1 MFSVVVNMFSVVIA
15 VISFVL
21 LLNSCKQCADIEKI
35 NKENELLRIQL
46 KYRLK
51 IIDLLIKNEVQQD
64 EKNC

>member
-46 KYRLK
+46 KYREK

-64 EKNC
+64 EKNR

>member
-1 MFSVVVNMFSVVIA
+1 MFSVILAVVN
-15 VISFVL
+15 FVL
-21 LLNSCKQCADIEKI
+21 FLNSCKLFADIEKI

-64 EKNC
+64 EKNR

>member
-1 MFSVVVNMFSVVIA
+1 MFSVVVNMFSVVTA

-64 EKNC
+64 EKNR

>member
-46 KYRLK
+46 KYREK
-51 IIDLLIKNEVQQD
+51 IIDLLKKEKVMQD
-64 EKNC
+64 EKNR

>member
-1 MFSVVVNMFSVVIA
+1 MFSVILA
-15 VISFVL
+15 VINFIL
-21 LLNSCKQCADIEKI
+21 FLNSCKLFADIEKI

-64 EKNC
+64 EKNR

>member
-1 MFSVVVNMFSVVIA
+1 MFSVILA
-15 VISFVL
+15 VANFVL
-21 LLNSCKQCADIEKI
+21 FLNSCKLYVDIEKI

-64 EKNC
+64 EKNR

>member
-46 KYRLK
+46 KYREK
-51 IIDLLIKNEVQQD
+51 IIDLLIKNEVQQN
-64 EKNC
+64 EKNR

>member
-1 MFSVVVNMFSVVIA
+1 MFSVILA
-15 VISFVL
+15 VINFVL
-21 LLNSCKQCADIEKI
+21 FLNSCKLYVDIEKI

-64 EKNC
+64 EKNR

>member
-1 MFSVVVNMFSVVIA
+1 MFLVVLA
-15 VISFVL
+15 VISLIL
-21 LLNSCKQCADIEKI
+21 LLISYKQYADIEKI

-64 EKNC
+64 EKNR

>member
-1 MFSVVVNMFSVVIA
+1 MFSVILAVVNFIL
-15 VISFVL
+15 F
-21 LLNSCKQCADIEKI
+21 LNSCKLFADIEKI

-64 EKNC
+64 EKNR

>member
-1 MFSVVVNMFSVVIA
+1 MKRGVVNMFSVILA
-15 VISFVL
+15 VVNFVL
-21 LLNSCKQCADIEKI
+21 FLNSCKLFADIEKI

-64 EKNC
+64 EKNR